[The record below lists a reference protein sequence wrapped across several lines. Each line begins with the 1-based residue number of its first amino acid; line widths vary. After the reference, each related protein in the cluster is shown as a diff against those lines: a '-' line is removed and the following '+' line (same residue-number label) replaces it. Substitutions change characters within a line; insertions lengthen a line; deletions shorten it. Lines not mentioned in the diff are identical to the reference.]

1 MDLQVSAF
9 KKPGARLC
17 RSLSSSPPRSTINDN
32 SPARRRLG
40 FAYTSPTVQGARHSA
55 GNLTRH
61 LEAQPPINL
70 AGNLD
75 GGMGSAA
82 PSRLRVHNV
91 GNHRALWEK
100 GHDHAGSP
108 LVT

>member
-9 KKPGARLC
+9 KKPGAKLC
-17 RSLSSSPPRSTINDN
+17 RSLSSSPP
-32 SPARRRLG
+32 RLG

-100 GHDHAGSP
+100 GHDHA
-108 LVT
+108 